1 MSKPR
6 YRWWSY
12 VKAVIRYYP
21 KHRRDLEEAQSTSVV
36 ASYSGTPH
44 TGGASNPTARA
55 AMRHLSRDAQREYE
69 AVLRAIQQTM
79 ALPNG
84 ELRLKIIKLVYWD
97 RSHTVDG
104 AGLAVGYQSRQARK
118 INGDFIKLV
127 ARNLGLLVEECTQ
140 EPKNCD

>member
-44 TGGASNPTARA
+44 TGGASNPTAIA

-69 AVLRAIQQTM
+69 AVLRAIQQTRTI
-79 ALPNG
+79 PNG

-104 AGLAVGYQSRQARK
+104 AGLAVGYETAQARR
-118 INGDFIKLV
+118 INGRFIRLV
-127 ARNLGLLVEECTQ
+127 AKNLGLLSEDDTQ